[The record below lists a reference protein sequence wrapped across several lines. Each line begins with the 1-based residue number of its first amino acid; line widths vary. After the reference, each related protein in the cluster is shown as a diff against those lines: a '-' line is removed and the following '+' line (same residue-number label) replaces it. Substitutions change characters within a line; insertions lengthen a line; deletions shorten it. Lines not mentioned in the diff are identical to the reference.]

1 MSIEIILLISL
12 TVSAHGPS
20 SRHRHLA
27 ESGISKIV
35 FKDTKH
41 RTKIMEDKHLS
52 RK

>member
-1 MSIEIILLISL
+1 MDLHQGTAIWQNQA
-12 TVSAHGPS
+12 V
-20 SRHRHLA
+20 
-27 ESGISKIV
+27 SKIV